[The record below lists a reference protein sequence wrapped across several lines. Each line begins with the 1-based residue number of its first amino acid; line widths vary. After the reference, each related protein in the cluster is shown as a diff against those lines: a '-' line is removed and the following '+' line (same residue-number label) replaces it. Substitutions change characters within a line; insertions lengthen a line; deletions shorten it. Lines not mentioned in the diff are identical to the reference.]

1 MSLVSATP
9 IIQVAETPVATVPAP
24 TPVVVDVGGTVLKLK
39 SDITSAV
46 ESAVSNFVKTVEADT
61 KAVESKVVTEA
72 KTVEADISKVI
83 SGHWFLTGFLAA
95 SVLWLSIVAFSLHAD
110 KLALI
115 EKAQAVT
122 PTVAPAK

>member
-1 MSLVSATP
+1 MSLVNPPVVLVSETP
-9 IIQVAETPVATVPAP
+9 APVATTP